1 MIKDIVV
8 NLKVGAKGNAAS
20 DYAISVAAALD
31 AHLTG
36 IIFLYGPTMP
46 VSRAGYVPPEL
57 EVVNGTTKLQSKQLG
72 KASQRQAHARASR
85 RSR

>member
-1 MIKDIVV
+1 MINDIVV
-8 NLKVGAKGNAAS
+8 NLSARAKANSAS

-57 EVVNGTTKLQSKQLG
+57 EVIERHNEAAVEANSG
-72 KASQRQAHARASR
+72 KFYSGKHARGH
-85 RSR
+85 